1 MKKRQNCLSNEHY
14 KELDIL
20 MTKYF
25 FNNNHS
31 NFLEIL
37 DSSKKG
43 RDYYTG
49 VTLEYIEKY
58 VLHMQFSR
66 LQIVNYIIKHHLN
79 NDLKALYCSDV
90 QNIVIHRIHHQRTY
104 NKNNDYNYG
113 ETQQYEYF
121 INHLNTFKN
130 GE

>member
-1 MKKRQNCLSNEHY
+1 MKKRQNYLSNEYY
-14 KELDIL
+14 KELNVL

-25 FNNNHS
+25 FNNHPS

-37 DSSKKG
+37 DGKKG

-66 LQIVNYIIKHHLN
+66 LQIVNYIIKHHLIG
-79 NDLKALYCSDV
+79 DLKALYCLDV
-90 QNIVIHRIHHQRTY
+90 QNIVIHRINHQRTY
-104 NKNNDYNYG
+104 NIDNGYNYG
-113 ETQQYEYF
+113 EKQQYEYF

>member
-1 MKKRQNCLSNEHY
+1 MKKRRNYLSNENY

-25 FNNNHS
+25 FNNHPS

-37 DSSKKG
+37 DNKKG
-43 RDYYTG
+43 KDYYTG
-49 VTLEYIEKY
+49 VTLNYIEKY
-58 VLHMQFSR
+58 VLNMQFSR
-66 LQIVNYIIKHHLN
+66 SEIVNYILKHHLSN
-79 NDLKALYCSDV
+79 NLKALYCSDV
-90 QNIVIHRIHHQRTY
+90 QNVVIHRIRHQRTY

-121 INHLNTFKN
+121 INHLNKFKN